1 MVARSEAC
9 SFLGWWWRI
18 QHEAMITCCYQ
29 SCYCCC
35 CSWLSPVPQNMQCSH
50 KLLIPVGC
58 CLLSLSW
65 WLAELMPFLLPGR
78 VFTSWKLLT
87 IAAMLAKCYCSSCLS
102 LLFFCSKCHIPHQLH
117 LIWFKVSWTITSRIS
132 AVQPHLSSPFWKQS
146 QQEFQLLNCIVIV

>member
-1 MVARSEAC
+1 MLFSR
-9 SFLGWWWRI
+9 LMMKNPTWGND
-18 QHEAMITCCYQ
+18 H
-29 SCYCCC
+29 
-35 CSWLSPVPQNMQCSH
+35 L
-50 KLLIPVGC
+50 
-58 CLLSLSW
+58 LLSVMLLLLLFLPESSSSKHTMQSQAPDPC
-65 WLAELMPFLLPGR
+65 WLLLVVIAVVMAELMPFLLPDR

-132 AVQPHLSSPFWKQS
+132 AVQSHLSSPFWKQS